1 MRRRLGLH
9 YMAHDI
15 HFVLGGARSG
25 KSRIAENLAFD
36 SYKTISSDDAQL
48 FYMATAQAFD
58 DEMQARIDLHQQRRG
73 SDWNLVEAP
82 IDLANK
88 IALHDTPQA
97 VMLVDCLSVWV
108 TNLLIGNHDI
118 QAESDRLC
126 HGLENSKATII
137 CVASETG
144 LGIVPDNAL
153 SRQFR
158 DESGLLNQ
166 RIAALADHVYF
177 VTAGLV
183 SKLKP

>member
-1 MRRRLGLH
+1 MP
-9 YMAHDI
+9 HDI

-25 KSRIAENLAFD
+25 KSRIAENLALD
-36 SYKTISSDDAQL
+36 KYKSIPSNDAQL
-48 FYMATAQAFD
+48 FYIATAQAFD
-58 DEMQARIDLHQQRRG
+58 DEMQARIDLHQQRHN

-82 IDLANK
+82 IDLADK
-88 IALHDTPQA
+88 ITLHNLPKS
-97 VMLVDCLSVWV
+97 VILVDCLSVWV
-108 TNLLIGNHDI
+108 TNMLINDHDI
-118 QAESDRLC
+118 QAECDKLC
-126 HGLENSKATII
+126 HSLETSEATIV

-153 SRQFR
+153 SRRFR

-166 RIAALADHVYF
+166 RVAALADHVHF